1 MVIPA
6 SCSLRS
12 SCTFNMKNLLRS
24 VRLREYSDCQSLDI
38 PIWILTSSSI
48 CTREPVSNAESC
60 FVNSTQ
66 AEWICFGLRP
76 TCTDGSDGKRIERA
90 YLASNSQL

>member
-1 MVIPA
+1 MVIPD

-24 VRLREYSDCQSLDI
+24 ARLSEYSDCQSLDI

-48 CTREPVSNAESC
+48 PTREPVSNAESC
-60 FVNSTQ
+60 FVNSTH
-66 AEWICFGLRP
+66 AEWICLGLGP
-76 TCTDGSDGKRIERA
+76 TGTDDSDVKRIETSF
-90 YLASNSQL
+90 LACNSQM